1 MHIASAPPPLL
12 RPHET
17 FLCSRN
23 VGELI
28 YSRCMVQGVTASLQ
42 KGNLSVHFKCDA
54 SLHRR
59 LLSLVF
65 LFNNLITSP
74 DLIFFPQMSLQRFM
88 PMNIHPLFKNRVP
101 FSQGRCSS
109 AAGWGGV
116 PASRVTVRGARLV
129 LLVRKKEVHSPE
141 LTASQPPLLSPNSA
155 GALEEP
161 AGVGSG

>member
-1 MHIASAPPPLL
+1 MEGAHCFYPSPSTEASRKHFYAAGMWESLTIPGAWSRGSQLL
-12 RPHET
+12 CR
-17 FLCSRN
+17 
-23 VGELI
+23 
-28 YSRCMVQGVTASLQ
+28 

-116 PASRVTVRGARLV
+116 PVSQGDSEMGKAPAPGEEERG
-129 LLVRKKEVHSPE
+129 
-141 LTASQPPLLSPNSA
+141 SQP
-155 GALEEP
+155 
-161 AGVGSG
+161 